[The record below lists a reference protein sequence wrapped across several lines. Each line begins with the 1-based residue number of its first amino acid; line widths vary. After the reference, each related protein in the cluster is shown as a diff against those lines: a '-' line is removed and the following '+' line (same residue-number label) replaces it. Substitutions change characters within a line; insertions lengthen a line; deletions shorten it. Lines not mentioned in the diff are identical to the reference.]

1 METKGSKGITVI
13 GWCQTRRIQHIIL
26 RCCVIKF
33 LSEIDDEDD
42 TNSRRKRRVPLSTSP
57 LIQDKSFPRMET
69 EDLNSLSYNL
79 EEVESRIETRHENL
93 GVPPTSSNISNE
105 SKPMDDKD
113 DFNKSDQKLSAPAAQ
128 ILEAG
133 NNGAK
138 EKQYEEEIRRLRL
151 ELASARERANHEKKK
166 AETAMNAA
174 RALRDMI
181 PNRNSGFDK
190 RSIKESLQVNSSQT
204 GNVIPYMGHDS
215 IEGAVLHLDILEA
228 NAKIVNLEWEKKQ
241 IKAECEHLRRSLD
254 TRKDST
260 TKLFKTHEEIYSLT
274 RRLRQEAHERSA
286 DWSRCCRKHAD
297 DIHRLAK
304 GLERVQKGLEGMRRV
319 AVRMKSNVLV
329 FRKDMTRQLAFVS
342 SKLSQLERLDN
353 TKRLK
358 LERIST
364 HKKSLE
370 KELLQSKKEIRRV
383 GAWAKSVLTENEI
396 NQRSH
401 KDLESKHN
409 DLKEQ
414 FRLFKAG
421 RKLMQQHLTSLLK
434 ENENL
439 TSEKN
444 DLEIQ
449 LQDLHSNSTKRIVQV
464 VDEVLSQM
472 NNHTKD
478 NKQR

>member
-1 METKGSKGITVI
+1 MMKTTRTPEGSGEFLCQHLHSFKINPFLGWKQKISIAYRIT
-13 GWCQTRRIQHIIL
+13 WKR
-26 RCCVIKF
+26 
-33 LSEIDDEDD
+33 SSPE
-42 TNSRRKRRVPLSTSP
+42 SRRDMRTL
-57 LIQDKSFPRMET
+57 
-69 EDLNSLSYNL
+69 
-79 EEVESRIETRHENL
+79 ESRQLHRISLTNLSLWTTRMILIRATKNYLLQLLKSSRQETMGRRKNS
-93 GVPPTSSNISNE
+93 TR
-105 SKPMDDKD
+105 K
-113 DFNKSDQKLSAPAAQ
+113 KSDGYAWNLLVPESAL
-128 ILEAG
+128 IM
-133 NNGAK
+133 K
-138 EKQYEEEIRRLRL
+138 
-151 ELASARERANHEKKK
+151 KKK